1 MKRLS
6 QQLGGLAQLLTT
18 MGGEVTQVVQDM
30 HGTIAN
36 PFKIRGEGYTAAP
49 VVYDLIRYGFRQ
61 AGNLAGFANL
71 AADPDQ
77 DLRDN
82 LTCAV
87 CLTAC
92 SGNCCI
98 PRTATTRCR

>member
-36 PFKIRGEGYTAAP
+36 PFKIRAKA
-49 VVYDLIRYGFRQ
+49 
-61 AGNLAGFANL
+61 
-71 AADPDQ
+71 
-77 DLRDN
+77 
-82 LTCAV
+82 
-87 CLTAC
+87 
-92 SGNCCI
+92 I
-98 PRTATTRCR
+98 PPRPSSTT